1 MTPAP
6 DQTGSLA
13 EVELGVIAA
22 VVDLLDERPTIAE
35 AEQLQDLRRGVGAF
49 ATVAA
54 EGSSEVP
61 ATLVAGI
68 QRRLVRVTAEHH
80 QTVETVNDG
89 VVVAGGVT
97 LRVHDGASQVDR
109 QRRVAVVA
117 GVAVLPGGTSK
128 GNGPEALPPFSYSV
142 ACQRTLYII
151 ALFYFFVNERR
162 VCYSN
167 NMTTT
172 TLAAGVVH
180 QIPADIRAAL
190 LSDESVRE
198 RWEDLTPLARNEWLC
213 WIISNKR
220 PETRRNH
227 LERMMTELL
236 QGKRRPCCWMGCDH
250 R

>member
-1 MTPAP
+1 
-6 DQTGSLA
+6 
-13 EVELGVIAA
+13 
-22 VVDLLDERPTIAE
+22 
-35 AEQLQDLRRGVGAF
+35 
-49 ATVAA
+49 
-54 EGSSEVP
+54 
-61 ATLVAGI
+61 
-68 QRRLVRVTAEHH
+68 
-80 QTVETVNDG
+80 
-89 VVVAGGVT
+89 
-97 LRVHDGASQVDR
+97 
-109 QRRVAVVA
+109 
-117 GVAVLPGGTSK
+117 
-128 GNGPEALPPFSYSV
+128 
-142 ACQRTLYII
+142 
-151 ALFYFFVNERR
+151 
-162 VCYSN
+162 
-167 NMTTT
+167 MTTT